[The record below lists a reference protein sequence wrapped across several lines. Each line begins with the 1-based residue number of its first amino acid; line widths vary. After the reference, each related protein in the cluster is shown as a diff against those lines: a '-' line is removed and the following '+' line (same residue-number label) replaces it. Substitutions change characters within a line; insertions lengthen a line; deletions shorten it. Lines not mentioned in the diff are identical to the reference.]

1 VAAFDPS
8 NFIEGTIMK
17 RLASLFAAAAMAAA
31 TLAAPQVYAHAT
43 VQASEPAA
51 NAELAK
57 SPAAIK
63 LSFNEAIDPAF
74 STIVLQDSFGKPV
87 PGVAKAVVGGDGKE
101 QLSAELPALKTGG
114 YIVRW
119 VAIGP
124 DGHRRTGQYNFSV
137 K

>member
-17 RLASLFAAAAMAAA
+17 PLASLFAAAAMAAA

-87 PGVAKAVVGGDGKE
+87 PGVAKAVVGGDAKE

>member
-1 VAAFDPS
+1 
-8 NFIEGTIMK
+8 MK
-17 RLASLFAAAAMAAA
+17 PLASLFAAAAMAAA

-87 PGVAKAVVGGDGKE
+87 PGVAKAVVGGDAKE

>member
-1 VAAFDPS
+1 VTAFDPF

-57 SPAAIK
+57 APAAIK

-101 QLSAELPALKTGG
+101 QLSAELPALKAGG